1 MGDGFD
7 DFVVLRDLG
16 IVFFIFGVCV
26 CVIYSVGD
34 FSCEGLVNPVLD
46 AVQT

>member
-16 IVFFIFGVCV
+16 IVFLFLVCV
-26 CVIYSVGD
+26 CVLYIVWEISRVK
-34 FSCEGLVNPVLD
+34 V
-46 AVQT
+46 

>member
-16 IVFFIFGVCV
+16 IVFLFLVCV